1 MAQQVKSMAGIDAED
16 RLSSATS
23 DYAQR
28 LARNNEL
35 TQTFGSRKRIKE
47 LAARAAARVAIE
59 VTE

>member
-1 MAQQVKSMAGIDAED
+1 MAGIDAED